1 MADNLTK
8 QQRSYNMS
16 MIHSKN
22 TKPELVARPLMRKLG
37 FSYQPCMYGK
47 PDFASS
53 KEKTVVFIDGCFW
66 HKCPLCFRSPKAN
79 LNYWIPK
86 LDKNVQR
93 DSTNEMKL
101 RNSGWKV
108 AVIWEHEI
116 KSCPTDELQ
125 NLLQSKG
132 IILRNKGELK
142 N

>member
-66 HKCPLCFRSPKAN
+66 HKCPRHFKLPKSNTA
-79 LNYWIPK
+79 YWRKKI
-86 LDKNVQR
+86 DRNVLR
-93 DSTNEMKL
+93 DRQVNTYYKKK
-101 RNSGWKV
+101 GWKV
-108 AVIWEHEI
+108 ARVWEHEI
-116 KSCPTDELQ
+116 AK
-125 NLLQSKG
+125 
-132 IILRNKGELK
+132 
-142 N
+142 